1 MYDAIA
7 DPYCYTGTSVLK
19 NLPDIRDQAALDAFE
34 AVSTAQR
41 SDEPLPS
48 GRLSVAHYRA
58 IHRHLFQDVYAWAG
72 KFRTVRIGK
81 DGSAFCYPEN
91 IAREMKNVFS
101 DLKQQNYLRG
111 LSHENFVAS
120 AARFLAT
127 LNAIHPFREGNGRTQ
142 TIFLVLLADQAGHPL
157 DLDKLVP
164 ERFLAAMVA
173 SFQADESLLIE
184 ELTRIS
190 GN

>member
-142 TIFLVLLADQAGHPL
+142 TIFLVLLAEQAGHPL

>member
-1 MYDAIA
+1 M
-7 DPYCYTGTSVLK
+7 K
-19 NLPDIRDQAALDAFE
+19 NL
-34 AVSTAQR
+34 
-41 SDEPLPS
+41 
-48 GRLSVAHYRA
+48 
-58 IHRHLFQDVYAWAG
+58 
-72 KFRTVRIGK
+72 
-81 DGSAFCYPEN
+81 
-91 IAREMKNVFS
+91 FS
-101 DLKQQNYLRG
+101 YLKQQNYLRG
-111 LSHENFVAS
+111 LSHENFVAF

-127 LNAIHPFREGNGRTQ
+127 LNAIHPFREENGRTQ
-142 TIFLVLLADQAGHPL
+142 TSFLVLLADQPGHPL